1 MTITNRLSGLSGT
14 ANLKLPCRVATTAAI
29 TLSALQSI
37 DGVTVV
43 AGDRVLVRA
52 QADDADNG
60 IYVADTGDW
69 DRADDF
75 DGNQDVVDGTLLSVL
90 EGSTYSSTIWRTDA
104 TDPVNVGSD
113 DIVFEQAVWNDAA
126 TTYWIQSGTGAVQ
139 RTVQN
144 RFRDS
149 VNVKDFGAV
158 GDGTTDDTD
167 AVQAAIDAVCP
178 TVASGDTDVGS
189 VFFPRG
195 AYLVTKVI
203 DATSNRSTGRLR
215 DGLKLH
221 GDGMAGTV
229 IVGETQSGRAV
240 IETTGAQ
247 WLTIEDMAIVSGSA
261 NKSTTGI
268 YQGLSS
274 TLTQTQNQ
282 CFRRVLIDMHD
293 DATAN
298 TNRGTYGIW
307 NFGAEENTYDTVYIT
322 ANRAFVGTAYNG
334 ASVYGSYAYSYQT
347 LATAHSLG
355 LITFSGECF
364 LVSRAK
370 RFPPVCTEDVNSVA
384 ASNMYISN
392 TGSGGSNAVAWEIRG
407 GLSGLRLSGNTEQLA
422 TLFNIYGRLEG
433 ADVRMTY
440 GTVADTGTELI
451 TLQRGGEGIISE
463 STIRLHLTATAARA
477 LLTATP
483 SAVSEL
489 ISCFIRNTDIITNLA
504 VARLAMPENLMANAD
519 TCNVTISGLTG
530 YQMRIGNGWQEID
543 IPDTTVLTGSTP
555 GNICVVNLPTVNG
568 SANSAGFTVVVEGNL
583 RIGGS
588 TTTSMS
594 AKAFLASQ
602 SVALA
607 ADGTPTISDSGG
619 TGAQGDMLTTTQAS
633 VNAGGND
640 ITAAYLAGTAS
651 TTVSVTFSITPTRAG
666 VNAEDVM
673 FRGKARMYWGGWS
686 GPAPLLERA

>member
-1 MTITNRLSGLSGT
+1 MTITNRLNGLSGT

-29 TLSALQSI
+29 TLSGLQTI

-43 AGDRVLVRA
+43 ADDRVLVTA

-69 DRADDF
+69 ERAKDF
-75 DGNQDVVDGTLLSVL
+75 DGNEDVVDGTLVSVL
-90 EGSTYSSTIWRTDA
+90 DGTVNASTIWRVDA
-104 TDPVNVGSD
+104 TDPISVGTT
-113 DIVFEQAVWNDAA
+113 DITLTQAAWNDGA

-144 RFRDS
+144 RFRDA
-149 VNVKDFGAV
+149 VNVKDFGAT
-158 GDGTTDDTD
+158 GDGTTDDID
-167 AVQAAIDAVCP
+167 AIQAAIDAVCP
-178 TVASGDTDVGS
+178 TVASGDSDVGS
-189 VFFPRG
+189 VFFSRG
-195 AYLVTKVI
+195 SYRVTEVI

-221 GDGMAGTV
+221 GDGMAGTI
-229 IVGETQSGRAV
+229 IVGETQSGRAI

-247 WLTIEDMAIVSGSA
+247 WLSIEDMAFVSGSA

-282 CFRRVLIDMHD
+282 CFRRVLIDLHD

-347 LATAHSLG
+347 LDASHSLG

-370 RFPPVCTEDVNSVA
+370 RFPVINTEDVNSVTA
-384 ASNMYISN
+384 TNLYMSN
-392 TGSGGSNAVAWEIRG
+392 TGSGGSNTVAWEIRG

-422 TLFNIYGRLEG
+422 TLFNIYGRLAG
-433 ADVRMTY
+433 ADVRMTF
-440 GTVADTGTELI
+440 GTVADTSTELI
-451 TLQRGGEGIISE
+451 VLQRGGEGIISE
-463 STIRLHLTATAARA
+463 STIRLHLTATANRS
-477 LLTATP
+477 LLLATP

-489 ISCFIRNTDIITNLA
+489 ISCYMRNVDFITNLA
-504 VARLAMPENLMANAD
+504 VSRLTIPENLLANSE
-519 TCNVTISGLTG
+519 TCNVTIAGLDG
-530 YQMRIGNGWQEID
+530 YKYRIGDGWQEID
-543 IPDTTVLTGSTP
+543 IPDCTVLTGATP
-555 GNICVVNLPTVNG
+555 GNIFVVNLPTVNG
-568 SANSAGFTVVVEGNL
+568 VANAGGITVVVEGNL

-594 AKAFLASQ
+594 SKAFLASQ
-602 SVALA
+602 SIATA
-607 ADGTPTISDSGG
+607 ANGTPTISDSGG
-619 TGAQGDMLTTTQAS
+619 AGLQGDMLTTTQAS
-633 VNAGGND
+633 VNAAGND
-640 ITAAYLAGTAS
+640 ITAAYMAGTA
-651 TTVSVTFSITPTRAG
+651 TGTDYVTFAITPTRAG
-666 VNAEDVM
+666 ANAEDVM
-673 FRGKARMYWGGWS
+673 FRGKVRMYWGGWS
-686 GPAPLLERA
+686 GPAPSLQRA